1 MLIIILKN
9 NHRVHGIFPCF
20 WCRRELGGGAMASRV
35 APSRR
40 VASVRRSPLVGT
52 FQIGYVPLVD
62 AAPLLVAEAL
72 GLYAKRGLAVD
83 LSAELGWGSI
93 REKVVYGELDAAHA
107 PGPLLFSIILGTHSR
122 ACAAAT
128 DLVLN
133 LQGNAITLSRRFWDR
148 GVRDVPTFKVL
159 LRSEAPHKP
168 AFAVVARFSSHHFL
182 LRTWLRSAG
191 LDPDRDI
198 RIVVL
203 PPPLLVDHMRDGQ
216 VDGFCAGEPWN
227 SAAALSGE
235 GWVIATSISLAP
247 RHPEKIL
254 LVRSETLHRQP
265 EAYSALRD
273 AVLEACRFCDQ
284 TENRQAVVDILH
296 GSHVFPVPKQVL
308 MNSLVGPF
316 NTGIAELEGHDPFVI
331 FHRNGANDPTRE
343 RAQWCLQAVIDA
355 GALVADGAVRKLCL
369 DAFLDQRDPDCAE
382 TGPGRSHFASK

>member
-1 MLIIILKN
+1 MFIIILKN
-9 NHRVHGIFPCF
+9 NHGVHGIFPCF
-20 WCRRELGGGAMASRV
+20 WKRPELRGRVMASRV

-40 VASVRRSPLVGT
+40 VAAARRSPLVGT
-52 FQIGYVPLVD
+52 FRIGYVPLVD

-72 GLYAKRGLAVD
+72 GLYAKRGLAVN
-83 LSAELGWGSI
+83 LSPELGWGSI
-93 REKVVYGELDAAHA
+93 REKTVYGELDAAHA

-133 LQGNAITLSRRFWDR
+133 LQGNAITLSRRLWDR
-148 GVRDVPTFKVL
+148 GVRDARTFKLL

-182 LRTWLRSAG
+182 LRSWLRSAG
-191 LDPDRDI
+191 LDPDRDV

-203 PPPLLVDHMRDGQ
+203 PPPLVVDHMREGQ

-235 GWVIATSISLAP
+235 GWVIATSMSLAP
-247 RHPEKIL
+247 GHPEKVL
-254 LVRSETLHRQP
+254 LVRNDVLHGQP

-284 TENRQAVVDILH
+284 PENRQAVADILH
-296 GSHVFPVPKQVL
+296 GSNVFPVAKQVL
-308 MNSLVGPF
+308 MNSLIGPF
-316 NTGIAELEGHDPFVI
+316 NTGIAELEGHNPFVI

-343 RAQWCLQAVIDA
+343 RAQWCLQAVIEA
-355 GALVADGAVRKLCL
+355 AALVADGSVRKLCL
-369 DAFLDQRDPDCAE
+369 DAFLDERDSDFPE
-382 TGPGRSHFASK
+382 TTRRRPHFASK